1 MNKSFLFTKK
11 YSCLHFVYATS
22 KISNYVYEK
31 YILKILSKFNS
42 KVILPLPL
50 TICLLDNLNRIKM
63 INQSLQFTNKLLGQ
77 FLKNRF
83 GLDEEKI
90 VLNYLV
96 DVNGSFP
103 KMNQNK
109 VVLSLINVEKETNQP
124 FYVKNRQLESGNYSS
139 FNPVERYNLDILISS
154 NFDDYTESL
163 KFLDAIIYFFQINNY
178 LDASTSSSIPEGLSK
193 LEFEYEKISYHQM
206 HSLWTAMGAK
216 YQPSIIYKMKLVKVQ
231 ANETIGIIPAVTNTN
246 NAVTT

>member
-11 YSCLHFVYATS
+11 YSCLHFVYTTS
-22 KISNYVYEK
+22 EILNNVYEK
-31 YILKILSKFNS
+31 YILKILHKFNS

-50 TICLLDNLNRIKM
+50 TISFLNNLNHIKM

-83 GLDEEKI
+83 GLDEDKI
-90 VLNYLV
+90 VLNYIV
-96 DVNGSFP
+96 DVNGTFP
-103 KMNQNK
+103 KVNQNK

-124 FYVKNRQLESGNYSS
+124 FYIKNKQLENGNYSS

-154 NFDDYTESL
+154 NFDDYNESL

-178 LDASTSSSIPEGLSK
+178 LDASNSSSIPEGLSK

-216 YQPSIIYKMKLVKVQ
+216 YQPSIIYKMKLIKVQ
-231 ANETIGIIPAVTNTN
+231 ANETIAIIPAVTNTN
-246 NAVTT
+246 NALTT

>member
-1 MNKSFLFTKK
+1 
-11 YSCLHFVYATS
+11 
-22 KISNYVYEK
+22 
-31 YILKILSKFNS
+31 
-42 KVILPLPL
+42 
-50 TICLLDNLNRIKM
+50 M
-63 INQSLQFTNKLLGQ
+63 IYKSLQFTNKLLGQ

-83 GLDEEKI
+83 RLDEDKI

-96 DVNGSFP
+96 DPNGSIP

-109 VVLSLINVEKETNQP
+109 VVLSLINIEKETNQP
-124 FYVKNRQLESGNYSS
+124 FYIQNKKLENGNYSN
-139 FNPVERYNLDILISS
+139 FNPVERYNLDLLISS

-178 LDASTSSSIPEGLSK
+178 LDASSSSSIPEGLTK

-231 ANETIGIIPAVTNTN
+231 AHETVEIIPAITNTKN
-246 NAVTT
+246 NVVL